1 MNREL
6 AVYLRIQASV
16 SAAFSFFIGGM
27 AAALIYHK
35 ADFVPADA
43 VSTTID
49 ITITCLLTF
58 AITAPFCRTSLHRDK
73 TGGVLAAKAPPA
85 RLLARL
91 FRRPVLLIVSL
102 GLGAALILSSLT
114 ALLFALLGMT
124 SVPFYLY
131 IVLKSVFSAMLGAFA
146 TCAVFMPVCTVQGK
160 L

>member
-43 VSTTID
+43 ISNAID

-58 AITAPFCRTSLHRDK
+58 AITTPFCRASLRRDK
-73 TGGVLAAKAPPA
+73 TGGVLAANACRPGFSAAPCC
-85 RLLARL
+85 RLYLSACAPRL
-91 FRRPVLLIVSL
+91 FYPL
-102 GLGAALILSSLT
+102 
-114 ALLFALLGMT
+114 
-124 SVPFYLY
+124 
-131 IVLKSVFSAMLGAFA
+131 
-146 TCAVFMPVCTVQGK
+146 
-160 L
+160 